1 MKEMWT
7 GVYPNKKEYKYE
19 VRFRTDDEYA
29 YKFVEEACRNAIDIN
44 WCDEKPD
51 PDPRLKTVT
60 QETFKA
66 KRHNGFKWIK
76 INGDM
81 YDLTE
86 NLLVEYQC
94 PKCGKE
100 YLFNINE
107 MDWNDCGW
115 FTCNCGKEVRY
126 EKI

>member
-7 GVYPNKKEYKYE
+7 GIYPKRKDYNYE
-19 VRFRTDDEYA
+19 IRFRTDDKIA
-29 YKFVEEACRNAIDIN
+29 YEFVAEACRNAIDIN
-44 WCDEKPD
+44 WPD
-51 PDPRLKTVT
+51 KESDPRLKTVT
-60 QETFKA
+60 QETFKT
-66 KRHNGFKWIK
+66 KRHNSFKWIK
-76 INGDM
+76 INEDI

-86 NLLVEYQC
+86 NLLVEYKC
-94 PKCGKE
+94 SKCGKE

>member
-19 VRFRTDDEYA
+19 IRFRTDDEHA
-29 YKFVEEACRNAIDIN
+29 YLFVQEACRNAIDIN

-66 KRHNGFKWIK
+66 KKHNDFKWFK
-76 INGDM
+76 ID
-81 YDLTE
+81 
-86 NLLVEYQC
+86 
-94 PKCGKE
+94 
-100 YLFNINE
+100 E
-107 MDWNDCGW
+107 MTWNDCGW
-115 FTCNCGKEVRY
+115 FDCECGCRVSY
-126 EKI
+126 EKV